1 MIDLSRA
8 REMFCM
14 FQSRTGLWVLV
25 AAASTLPLQHAK
37 ADPIAGW
44 IVAGAVAN
52 TLLKAP
58 FYDRPSD
65 IGPRYGY
72 PIYGYPGYLRPGYRY
87 AAYNGPG
94 AWLPP
99 DPDAPRIPP
108 TTCYWTN
115 RPGPQGMSR
124 VRICY

>member
-1 MIDLSRA
+1 
-8 REMFCM
+8 M
-14 FQSRTGLWVLV
+14 FQIRSGV
-25 AAASTLPLQHAK
+25 AALAAAAIILSPRPAK
-37 ADPIAGW
+37 ADPVAGW
-44 IVAGAVAN
+44 IVAGAVVN

-99 DPDAPRIPP
+99 DPDAPRVRP

-115 RPGPQGMSR
+115 RPSPQGMAR